1 MKAAAIGIVSDMP
14 NVNGLGPRELPIT
27 VEALKDELVKDEE
40 LSCRN
45 MFGVSLRGMGDCK
58 METMKNAQ

>member
-14 NVNGLGPRELPIT
+14 KVKGLGPRELPMT

-40 LSCRN
+40 LSCLN
-45 MFGVSLRGMGDCK
+45 MLGVSLRGTGDCK
-58 METMKNAQ
+58 GKEN